1 MPSSIKFRVTNA
13 PDKLLEMYSLCG
25 TEWGG
30 KLSPRQFG
38 ETLTE
43 NHLKDIENGKKPN
56 GFYFEDAETGKV
68 VTCAVVKHMKGFYK
82 DADRSQAISSV
93 PDPATFGVRNVT
105 ILLLCYVFCHKDYR
119 GKRLA
124 KDLIEKVIEYT
135 EDKLVEDHIELS
147 NAEKKD
153 SFKNMVVTD
162 GRIDKNLANY
172 YLGKQYFWVLYS
184 GVLDY
189 YKRFGFKSYPL
200 DFYKVPTSIINDEQ
214 EKLVRNLIRNE
225 ENTDPSLTG
234 KHLRFLHSSKKQDQD
249 IIQFILQDKELEI
262 LTDLNKLIFH
272 TELAGSHKSSSSLTN
287 LSSMLQLS
295 KLGSNVALTSINE
308 GDKNQPGSPGRRK
321 SSIQEASV
329 PKFSF
334 KPDYNSFL
342 NLVSLE
348 QASARGLKDESAIEY
363 TDIQGAILTNDL
375 QQKSYYILWCSFK
388 QQMLCILAIGELKFD
403 MFGGIGDPTG
413 TMGGRRSRRGSSFTG
428 INDMGGFNFQD
439 LDLLISTACLV
450 AKNRAIPKDDSVFV
464 SVNDLPTNIPI
475 PVLYDYFMN
484 YLPKNFEM
492 VHSPHDETTPAET
505 SVEIVTDADVKLGVL
520 PMLRRFGKNTPDFNL
535 DWTSDGLWSW
545 G

>member
-1 MPSSIKFRVTNA
+1 MPAAIKFRITNA
-13 PDKLLEMYSLCG
+13 PDKLLEIYSLCG

-38 ETLTE
+38 ETLTQ
-43 NHLKDIENGKKPN
+43 NHLKDIENGKKPIA
-56 GFYFEDAETGKV
+56 FYFEDVETGKV
-68 VTCAVVKHMKGFYK
+68 IMCAVVKQMKGFYK
-82 DADRSQAISSV
+82 DADRSLAISSI

-105 ILLLCYVFCHKDYR
+105 VLLLCYVFCHKDYR
-119 GKRLA
+119 GRGLA

-135 EDKLVEDHIELS
+135 EDKLVDEHIALS
-147 NAEKKD
+147 KEEKKD
-153 SFKNMVVTD
+153 SFKSMVMTD
-162 GRIDKNLANY
+162 GKIDKNLANY

-184 GVLDY
+184 GVQDY
-189 YKRFGFKSYPL
+189 YKIFGFKSYPL
-200 DFYKVPTSIINDEQ
+200 DFYKVPTSIITDEQ
-214 EKLVRNLIRNE
+214 ERIVRSLINKE
-225 ENTDPSLTG
+225 GTNDPSHVG

-272 TELAGSHKSSSSLTN
+272 SELAGSHKSSSSLTN
-287 LSSMLQLS
+287 LSSMLQMS
-295 KLGSNVALTSINE
+295 KLGSNIALTAINE
-308 GDKNQPGSPGRRK
+308 GDNQGSLGRRK
-321 SSIQEASV
+321 SSIQEVSV

-348 QASARGLKDESAIEY
+348 QASAKYLNDENALEY
-363 TDIQGAILTNDL
+363 TDIQGAILTNEL
-375 QQKSYYILWCSFK
+375 QEKSYYILWCSFK

-403 MFGGIGDPTG
+403 MFGSMADPTG
-413 TMGGRRSRRGSSFTG
+413 MGGRRSRRGSSFTG
-428 INDMGGFNFQD
+428 LNDLGGFNFQD

-450 AKNRAIPKDDSVFV
+450 AKNRPIPKDNSVFV

-492 VHSPHDETTPAET
+492 VHSPADETTPAET

-520 PMLRRFGKNTPDFNL
+520 PMLRRFGKTSPEFNL